1 MTPVLDFVNQ
11 SPAAVAA
18 HDKQAW
24 LDLFARYH
32 VVEDPVGGAPVVGG
46 LYDRRSASRGPG
58 GLARFWDTYIEP
70 RTVQFEYE
78 ARDIVRGLDVVRD
91 VTLHISDD
99 EGVQIQ
105 TPAHLLYQLTE
116 DEGALRIRRLA
127 AHWEVAP
134 TVVQT
139 LGIDRAKVR
148 SLSATSVR
156 LLKHQGLGGAT
167 GFGRAMRSV
176 GAAGKAAALDV
187 VSAAERGNETALRLL
202 GGAVVTNP
210 TKLIAAGDVVSM
222 TCSVGGAHAVALFYL
237 DRRGKKVV
245 EADVYVA

>member
-1 MTPVLDFVNQ
+1 VTAVLDIVNQ

-24 LDLFARYH
+24 LDLFARHH

-46 LYDRRSASRGPG
+46 LYDRRSGGRGPG
-58 GLARFWDTYIEP
+58 GLARFWDTYIAP
-70 RTVQFEYE
+70 RSVRFEYE
-78 ARDIVRGLDVVRD
+78 ARDIVKGLDVVRD

-99 EGVQIQ
+99 VGVEIS

-116 DEGALRIRRLA
+116 DEGGLRIRRLA
-127 AHWEVAP
+127 AHWEVTP
-134 TVVQT
+134 TLVQT
-139 LGIDRAKVR
+139 LGIDSTKLR

-156 LLKHQGLGGAT
+156 MLKHQGIKGAT
-167 GFGRAMRSV
+167 AFGGAMRSV
-176 GAAGKAAALDV
+176 GAAGKAAALDL
-187 VSAAERGNETALRLL
+187 AAASRRGDETALRLL

-222 TCSVGGAHAVALFYL
+222 SCSVGGAHAVVLFYL
-237 DRRGKKVV
+237 DRRSKRVV